1 MSTRSIIAVAL
12 DDGTFLAS
20 RIAHDGGDRLHD
32 LLVDS
37 YGVRDLAG
45 DLVSLGD
52 LSAVG
57 RTPATCTPHAGEVPH
72 EEAMHLADRGALY
85 AAMRVNEDHLHV
97 FERGGWTHELSE
109 DEEYRRSLDERD

>member
-1 MSTRSIIAVAL
+1 MSTRAIIAIAL

-20 RIAHDGGDRLHD
+20 RVTYDGGDRLHD
-32 LLVDS
+32 TLADC
-37 YGVRDLAG
+37 YGSRYRAG
-45 DLVSLGD
+45 DLISLGD

-57 RTPATCTPHAGEVPH
+57 RTPAACTPHADDVPH
-72 EEAMHLADRGALY
+72 DEAMHLADRGALY

-97 FERGGWTHELSE
+97 FERGAWTHELSE